1 VVCARVC
8 DWRRVQGVDGAVPK
22 NEVWYCSKTEF
33 CNWTNNP
40 TMVSKK
46 WWHDE
51 YETRLTVT

>member
-1 VVCARVC
+1 
-8 DWRRVQGVDGAVPK
+8 VQGVDGAVPK